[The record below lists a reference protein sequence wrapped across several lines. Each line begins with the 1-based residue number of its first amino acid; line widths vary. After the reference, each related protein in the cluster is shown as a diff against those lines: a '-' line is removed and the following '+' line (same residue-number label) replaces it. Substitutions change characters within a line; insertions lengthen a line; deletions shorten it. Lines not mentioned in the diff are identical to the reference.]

1 MGPWAYIDTP
11 LPLLRAVNAPRSYRV
26 VLSACASHAAPLSLA
41 TNESYALD
49 VSRDGTAVVTA
60 AEVTGVV
67 RAVETLTQLVHYDG
81 SGWVLPNLPIH
92 VADEPRFAWRGLLI
106 DPARHFLPVPDVLRT
121 IDGMAG
127 ACAPVVCRV

>member
-1 MGPWAYIDTP
+1 MPAA
-11 LPLLRAVNAPRSYRV
+11 RATSV
-26 VLSACASHAAPLSLA
+26 VLRTCASHATPLSLA
-41 TNESYALD
+41 TDESYALD
-49 VSRDGTAVVTA
+49 VARDGTAVVTA
-60 AEVTGVV
+60 GELAGVA

-106 DPARHFLPVPDVLRT
+106 DSARHFLPVPDVLRT

-127 ACAPVVCRV
+127 A